1 MGDRMQITDHE
12 PSTQEVLEFLNDFI
26 SFSKQIND
34 LNEKVQDIQKLLIEE
49 LKKQGLDLLDLNN
62 N

>member
-1 MGDRMQITDHE
+1 MQITDHE